1 MSGIA
6 RIFETFP
13 ALERLLQQLESSTQD
28 PASRAALELQLE
40 QRIMVEEAAAIHK
53 VHPSTFK
60 RHYSHLFEKIG
71 PRCQRI
77 KLRDALNPRPPPT
90 RLK

>member
-6 RIFETFP
+6 RILETRP
-13 ALERLLQQLESSTQD
+13 ALERLLQQLESSPQD
-28 PASRAALELQLE
+28 PAIHAALELQLE
-40 QRIMVEEAAAIHK
+40 QRIMVEEAAAIHD

-60 RHYSHLFEKIG
+60 RHFSHLIEKFD

-90 RLK
+90 RSR

>member
-1 MSGIA
+1 MSDIA
-6 RIFETFP
+6 PILNKLPE
-13 ALERLLQQLESSTQD
+13 LSRLLQQLAVPQD
-28 PASRAALELQLE
+28 PAGRIALELQLE